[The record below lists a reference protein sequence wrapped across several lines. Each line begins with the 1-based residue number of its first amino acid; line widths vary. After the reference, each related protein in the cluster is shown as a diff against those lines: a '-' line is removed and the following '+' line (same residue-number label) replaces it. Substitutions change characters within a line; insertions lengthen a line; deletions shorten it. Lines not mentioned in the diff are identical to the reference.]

1 MDMNYPAWFNVI
13 IVIGL
18 ALNVA
23 SGWLSGATARSKGFS
38 FGLFFGLSFVSWL
51 IMATIAVFI
60 KQRDTI
66 AAPDAVRKSLSRT
79 LYFTG
84 LGAYIVGPL
93 SLSLVA
99 GGSSQVAWSGI
110 AWVVIVGAIGA
121 TLMGIGLI
129 MASVVLAKNK
139 SGEAL
144 QKFNPTLD

>member
-66 AAPDAVRKSLSRT
+66 AAPDSVRKSLSRT

-99 GGSSQVAWSGI
+99 GGASQDVWSGI
-110 AWVVIVGAIGA
+110 AWIVIIGAVGA
-121 TLMGIGLI
+121 TVMGIGLI

-144 QKFNPTLD
+144 QKFRPTLN

>member
-1 MDMNYPAWFNVI
+1 MDANYPDWFYLVI
-13 IVIGL
+13 VVGL
-18 ALNVA
+18 VLNVA

-38 FGLFFGLSFVSWL
+38 FALFFGLSFVSWL

-93 SLSLVA
+93 SLSLVS
-99 GGSSQVAWSGI
+99 GGDGRNIFDGLSG
-110 AWVVIVGAIGA
+110 VIVLGAIGA

-144 QKFNPTLD
+144 QKFSPTLS

>member
-1 MDMNYPAWFNVI
+1 MDMNYPAWFNVVI
-13 IVIGL
+13 AIGL

-38 FGLFFGLSFVSWL
+38 FWLFFGLSFASWL

-60 KQRDTI
+60 KERQTI

-84 LGAYIVGPL
+84 LVAYIVGPL

-99 GGSSQVAWSGI
+99 GGASQDFWSGM
-110 AWVVIVGAIGA
+110 AWVVIVGAVGA
-121 TLMGIGLI
+121 TLLGIGLI
-129 MASVVLAKNK
+129 LASVALAKNK

-144 QKFNPTLD
+144 QNFTPTLD